1 VADIKRI
8 FADMTYTVWDSDLTT
23 SIKTGQKL
31 SKVTR
36 MLKELKITAEEC
48 I

>member
-1 VADIKRI
+1 
-8 FADMTYTVWDSDLTT
+8 MTYTVWDFDLTT

-31 SKVTR
+31 SKVTQ